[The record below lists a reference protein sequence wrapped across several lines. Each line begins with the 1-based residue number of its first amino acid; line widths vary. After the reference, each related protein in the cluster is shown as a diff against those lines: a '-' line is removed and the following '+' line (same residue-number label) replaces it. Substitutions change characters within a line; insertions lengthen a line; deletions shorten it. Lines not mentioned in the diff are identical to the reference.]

1 MGKPVEWVKYGKH
14 SFRKSFFAKSLKDC
28 KKQTKHSHSP
38 ELIEKLWREV
48 NNKPLEKEKKEE
60 KKD

>member
-1 MGKPVEWVKYGKH
+1 MAKKAVEFVKYGRH

-28 KKQTKHSHSP
+28 KKQTKHSHNP
-38 ELIEKLWREV
+38 DLIEKLWREV
-48 NNKPLEKEKKEE
+48 NNKPLSKEE

>member
-1 MGKPVEWVKYGKH
+1 MPKGKEVKLIKYGRH
-14 SFRKSFFAKSLKDC
+14 TFRASFFAKSLKDC
-28 KKQTKHSHSP
+28 KKQTKSTHSP

-48 NNKPLEKEKKEE
+48 NNKPLNKEE